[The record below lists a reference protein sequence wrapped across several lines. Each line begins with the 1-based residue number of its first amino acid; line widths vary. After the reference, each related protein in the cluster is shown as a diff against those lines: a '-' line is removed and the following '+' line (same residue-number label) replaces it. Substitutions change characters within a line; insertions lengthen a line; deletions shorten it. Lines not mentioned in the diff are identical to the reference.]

1 VIVAYG
7 ARDVDWLLR
16 HLRRRRN
23 DRAPLVCYLRENGP
37 IAYGTELFA
46 RDPRER
52 AEAMLATGL
61 AWYWKTSGP
70 TAIARDW
77 TELSR
82 WSLAALLADLTV
94 GQDGLKPHV
103 LAIAIDP
110 LDSADEMT
118 DARVA
123 AWMRGFGGAAAGP
136 LHAVVSRPVPGGDL
150 VFVAQQPP
158 EAIRSLLHGWGID
171 RDKAARRAYARLHG
185 TALEDVIQSLRAS
198 V

>member
-1 VIVAYG
+1 M
-7 ARDVDWLLR
+7 DWILRLLR
-16 HLRRRRN
+16 RGKD

-37 IAYGTELFA
+37 IAYRAGLFA
-46 RDPRER
+46 QDARGR

-61 AWYWKTSGP
+61 AWYWKTAGT

-82 WSLAALLADLTV
+82 WSLAALLGDLAADN
-94 GQDGLKPHV
+94 PHV
-103 LAIAIDP
+103 LVIAVEP
-110 LDSADEMT
+110 QDSADEMT

-123 AWMRGFGGAAAGP
+123 NWMRGFNGAAAGP
-136 LHAVVSRPVPGGDL
+136 LHAVVTHPVPGGAL

-158 EAIRSLLHGWGID
+158 EAIRGLLHGWGID
-171 RDKAARRAYARLHG
+171 RDKATRRAYARLTG
-185 TALEDVIQSLRAS
+185 TALEDLIRSLGAR

>member
-1 VIVAYG
+1 MV
-7 ARDVDWLLR
+7 RTDVEWILR
-16 HLRRRRN
+16 HLRSRR

-37 IAYGTELFA
+37 IAYGTDIFT

-61 AWYWKTSGP
+61 AWYWKTVDSR
-70 TAIARDW
+70 TIARDW

-82 WSLAALLADLTV
+82 WSLAALLGDLAAE
-94 GQDGLKPHV
+94 QDGVKPHV

-110 LDSADEMT
+110 QDSADEMT

-123 AWMRGFGGAAAGP
+123 AWMQGFGGAAAGP
-136 LHAVVSRPVPGGDL
+136 LHAVVTHPSPGGDL

-158 EAIRSLLHGWGID
+158 EAIRALLHGWGID
-171 RDKAARRAYARLHG
+171 RDKASRRAYARLHG
-185 TALEDVIQSLRAS
+185 TALEDVVKALRAS
-198 V
+198 G